1 MIPKGMN
8 YQAVVRDAK
17 GSLLADENIALQ
29 ITLFS
34 NEGERRIDYYK
45 ESHTA
50 LTSGIGLFNLVVGEG
65 TPESGQ
71 YALIPWNTENIWMEV
86 TIKDKATSSFR
97 MISNG
102 KLLAVP
108 YAIYAGSANKLT
120 GLSGTTITDFA
131 PPEPGVV
138 SNDWSVFG
146 NAKTDEAGNPYR
158 VNSLGTTDLVDL
170 IMITD
175 NVERLRILSSG
186 DIFTKL
192 NFEIGK
198 NLNVVDNAAIQ
209 QTLMIGDTL
218 LVKKNVLFNVAG
230 GSTTNYGPFSVIH
243 FSPTWL
249 TGSLIVDKATLINDS
264 LAVQGPTNLNSRL
277 FVNNMSPVHLTG
289 TLMVDK
295 IADIN
300 DALNVNNMKPSLLT
314 GTLTVDKATTLQDSF
329 SVNNM
334 SPSYMTGTLT
344 VDKSTNLNDSLTV
357 DDMGPTKLSGTL
369 TVDKESFFN
378 DRVLLKDTT
387 QSTSSATG
395 ALVVTGGLGL
405 GGNLNVGGAST
416 FGGPVGFESPVSITD
431 ISQSNSPNSGALI
444 VAGGAGIGRNL
455 NVGGTLI
462 VDSMTTIKNLTQ
474 SFNTTTG
481 ALKVTGGV
489 GIAKNLNIGGM
500 TNIAGIMTVLNGTNS
515 NDAMTGALKVVGGT
529 GIGKEL
535 NVGGMT
541 SILDPSNS
549 NNIGTGALKIS
560 GGVGISRQLNVGG
573 MTSIL
578 NENQTTNLGLGA
590 LIVNGGTGIG
600 LQLNVGGMGTILDVT
615 NSFNSSSGSL
625 KVSGGMGIVGKL
637 NVGQRLTVT
646 GLTTLNGYILAK
658 KGLFVTANTPYIAS
672 FVKTTSINN
681 GISIK
686 VNNPSPGWAN
696 NFIEFRKNG
705 GGVVGRIEGENLIQY
720 LSNPNYIRELEVL
733 DFDIT
738 FAEITVATA
747 SMFVVAAAAELV
759 AALSSSTACIGFGAC
774 ATAPVASFIA
784 KAGLAVT
791 ARAVG
796 LGLAVA
802 RRDEAKDQKTAYI
815 AYKGP
820 PRVGVTYESGN
831 GDYAEWLEKADPQE
845 VFLPG
850 HIIGIKNGKISK
862 TINKDTRA
870 LVISTK
876 PIVLGNMPVEGNESS
891 FEKVA
896 FLGQVPVYVSGSVEP
911 GDYILPSG
919 FNDGLGKAVHPDQ
932 LDAADYAQVVGVAWS
947 SASNDQP
954 HLILTAIGLNEGDI
968 SKVILE
974 NKNEIQ
980 ELKTSLD
987 KSDVMLSKLLPEYA
1001 LRIKAPAEESAK
1013 FDEQK
1018 ALSLVKEMDAA
1029 SPYNALSQN
1038 YIKSIAGQ
1046 SDYSEV
1052 SRQQVMEV
1060 LNMAEIT
1067 LLRNGG
1073 NEQQNS
1079 FFRLLKTDAS
1089 SQDFYI
1095 KTIQGIYKHAVQL
1108 QLAKNKATR

>member
-1 MIPKGMN
+1 M
-8 YQAVVRDAK
+8 
-17 GSLLADENIALQ
+17 
-29 ITLFS
+29 
-34 NEGERRIDYYK
+34 
-45 ESHTA
+45 
-50 LTSGIGLFNLVVGEG
+50 
-65 TPESGQ
+65 
-71 YALIPWNTENIWMEV
+71 
-86 TIKDKATSSFR
+86 
-97 MISNG
+97 
-102 KLLAVP
+102 
-108 YAIYAGSANKLT
+108 
-120 GLSGTTITDFA
+120 
-131 PPEPGVV
+131 V

-146 NAKTDEAGNPYR
+146 NAKTDAAGNPYR

-175 NVERLRILSSG
+175 NIERLRILATG
-186 DIFTKL
+186 DIITKL

-198 NLNVVDNAAIQ
+198 DLTVVGNAAIQ
-209 QTLMIGDTL
+209 QTLMIGDSL
-218 LVKKNVLFNVAG
+218 IVKKNVLFNVQG
-230 GSTTNYGPFSVIH
+230 GSTINYGPFSVIQL
-243 FSPTWL
+243 SPTLL
-249 TGSLIVDKATLINDS
+249 TGTLIVDKATLLNDS
-264 LAVQGPTNLNSRL
+264 LTVQGPTNLNSRL
-277 FVNNMSPVHLTG
+277 FVNNMSPTHLTG
-289 TLMVDK
+289 TLTVDK
-295 IADIN
+295 AANIN

-329 SVNNM
+329 SVNNI

-357 DDMGPTKLSGTL
+357 DDMGPTNLSGTL

-416 FGGPVGFESPVSITD
+416 FGGPVGFDSPVSITD
-431 ISQSNSPNSGALI
+431 ETQSNSPATGALI
-444 VAGGAGIGRNL
+444 VAGGAGIARNL

-462 VDSMTTIKNLTQ
+462 VDSMTTIKNMTQ
-474 SFNTTTG
+474 SLNTTTG
-481 ALKVTGGV
+481 AWKVTGGV

-500 TNIAGIMTVLNGTNS
+500 TNIAGIMTVLDGTNS
-515 NDAMTGALKVVGGT
+515 VNASTGALKVMGGA

-541 SILDPSNS
+541 SILDATNS
-549 NNIGTGALKIS
+549 TSISTGALKVL

-578 NENQTTNLGLGA
+578 NDNQTTALGNGSL
-590 LIVNGGTGIG
+590 VVSGGTGIG
-600 LQLNVGGMGTILDVT
+600 LQLNIGGTGMILDMT
-615 NSFNSSSGSL
+615 NSFNPTTGAL
-625 KVSGGMGIVGKL
+625 KVSGGVGIGGKL
-637 NVGQRLTVT
+637 NVGQKLTVT
-646 GLTTLNGYILAK
+646 GLTTLNGGLIQAK
-658 KGLFVTANTPYIAS
+658 KGLFVTANGPFIAS
-672 FVKTTSINN
+672 FIRTTSFNN

-696 NFIEFRKNG
+696 NFVEFRKNG
-705 GGVVGRIEGENLIQY
+705 GGVIGRIEGENLSQY
-720 LSNPNYIRELEVL
+720 LLNPNYIREIEVL

-759 AALSSSTACIGFGAC
+759 AALASTTACIGFGAC
-774 ATAPVASFIA
+774 ATAPVASFIV

-820 PRVGVTYESGN
+820 PRVGVTYESGA
-831 GDYAEWLEKADPQE
+831 GDYAEWLEKADHEE

-850 HIIGIKNGKISK
+850 YIVGMRNGKISK
-862 TINKDTRA
+862 TINKHERS

-876 PIVLGNMPVEGNESS
+876 PIVLGNMPQGNESS

-896 FLGQVPVYVSGSVEP
+896 FLGQVPVYVSGKVTM

-919 FNDGLGKAVHPDQ
+919 FNDGVGKAVHPDQ
-932 LDAADYAQVVGVAWS
+932 LSAEDYSQIVGVAWS
-947 SASNDQP
+947 AGQSDELS
-954 HLILTAIGLNEGDI
+954 LILTAIGLHEGDI

-974 NKNEIQ
+974 NKNEIKN
-980 ELKTSLD
+980 LKASLD
-987 KSDVMLSKLLPEYA
+987 NSSVLLANLLPEYKSRA
-1001 LRIKAPAEESAK
+1001 KLPTEPIVK

-1018 ALSLVKEMDAA
+1018 ALSMLKELDAA
-1029 SPYNALSQN
+1029 SPYNGMAHN
-1038 YIKSIAGQ
+1038 YIKSMSGN
-1046 SDYSEV
+1046 SDYSDV
-1052 SRQQVMEV
+1052 SREQVMEV
-1060 LNMAEIT
+1060 LNISEIT
-1067 LLRNGG
+1067 LLKNGG
-1073 NEQQNS
+1073 NDQQNS
-1079 FFRLLKTDAS
+1079 FFRQLKTDAS
-1089 SQDFYI
+1089 AQDFYI
-1095 KTIQGIYKHAVQL
+1095 KTIQGIYKHAVGL
-1108 QLAKNKATR
+1108 QLAKNKTTR